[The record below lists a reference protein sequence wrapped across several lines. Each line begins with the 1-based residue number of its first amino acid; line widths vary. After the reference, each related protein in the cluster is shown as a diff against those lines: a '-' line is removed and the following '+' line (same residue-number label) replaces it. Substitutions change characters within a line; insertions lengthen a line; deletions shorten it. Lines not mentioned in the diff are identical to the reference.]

1 MPAMRW
7 TPCPPPRRRRRTVVP
22 TCRKPAGPSA
32 RPSNPGSTSRSTAR
46 QGSLLPWCVPPPL
59 PRSVEQVQCAHALEH
74 WQCMRSGTKTAGDA
88 PLDPDQCAAAL
99 PYYAAAMSTD
109 TPVFNADLLRS
120 YDRPAPRYTSYPTAP
135 QFHAGFGEAELR
147 KAATASN
154 GDPIPRRLSLY
165 VHVPFCMSPC
175 FYCGCN
181 RIITRDTSR
190 SDGYLARLY
199 REIALTAELFDRDR
213 EVIQLHFGGGT
224 PNFLTPQQLREVVDT
239 LRRQF
244 HFSEASE
251 RDISIEL
258 DPRFV
263 SPQDI
268 AELRAVG
275 FNRASFGVQDF
286 DHDVQVAVNRIQSV
300 EETRAVVDACR
311 ANGFRSV
318 NVDLIYGLP
327 KQTTEGFGRTL
338 DTVITMRPDRIA
350 VYSYA
355 HMPQLFKPQRQIDA
369 QDLPSA
375 ETKLALLQL
384 AIEKL
389 AAAGYVYIGMDH
401 FALPD
406 DDLATAQARGGLHRN
421 FMGYTTHADSDLIG
435 LGVSAISHIGDSFS
449 QNPRDLPSWQIAL
462 DEGRL
467 PVFRGMRLDEDDQLR
482 ADLIQRLMCQ
492 GEVPIGALERRYAID
507 FDAYFAEALQR
518 LQPLVADGLV
528 RVQADQITV
537 TSQGRLLLRNIA
549 MCFDHYL
556 DQPAAAAAPRF
567 SRAI

>member
-1 MPAMRW
+1 MVTAPIRFDPA
-7 TPCPPPRRRRRTVVP
+7 
-22 TCRKPAGPSA
+22 
-32 RPSNPGSTSRSTAR
+32 
-46 QGSLLPWCVPPPL
+46 LLQ
-59 PRSVEQVQCAHALEH
+59 R
-74 WQCMRSGTKTAGDA
+74 
-88 PLDPDQCAAAL
+88 
-99 PYYAAAMSTD
+99 
-109 TPVFNADLLRS
+109 
-120 YDRPAPRYTSYPTAP
+120 YDRPGPRYTSYPTAP
-135 QFHAGFGEAELR
+135 QFSPAFGEAQLR
-147 KAATASN
+147 EAAQASN

-165 VHVPFCMSPC
+165 VHVPFCLSPC

-181 RIITRDTSR
+181 RIITRDLARADT
-190 SDGYLARLY
+190 YLARLY
-199 REIALTAELFDRDR
+199 REIDLTAALFDRDR

-224 PNFLTPQQLREVVDT
+224 PNFLSPAQLREVVDT

-244 HFSEASE
+244 HFSDSPE

-258 DPRFV
+258 DPRFI
-263 SPQDI
+263 SPADV
-268 AELRAVG
+268 AELAAIG
-275 FNRASFGVQDF
+275 FNRASLGVQEF
-286 DHDVQVAVNRIQSV
+286 DPAVQEAVNRVQSV
-300 EETRAVVDACR
+300 EQTLAVIDACR
-311 ANGFRSV
+311 ASGFRSV

-327 KQTTEGFGRTL
+327 KQNPAGFSRTL
-338 DTVITMRPDRIA
+338 DTVVAARPARIA

-355 HMPQLFKPQRQIDA
+355 HLPDLFKAQKQIEA
-369 QDLPSA
+369 ADLPSP
-375 ETKLALLQL
+375 EVKLGLLEQ

-389 AAAGYVYIGMDH
+389 TDAGYAYIGMDH

-406 DDLATAQARGGLHRN
+406 DELAQAQARGGLHRN
-421 FMGYTTHADSDLIG
+421 FMGYTTHADSDLVG

-467 PVFRGMRLDEDDQLR
+467 PVFRGMRLSEDDQLR

-507 FDAYFAEALQR
+507 FRAYFADALQR
-518 LQPLVADGLV
+518 LRPLVADGLV
-528 RVQADQITV
+528 RIEAERITV

-556 DQPAAAAAPRF
+556 DQPVADAAPRF